1 MNKKLK
7 EMMTML
13 QENSSKIEQMN
24 KDFMALKT
32 ESAEVKEVRVNEDV
46 KLIKKDISAMKEQMV
61 IRYGRKCF
69 DRRK

>member
-1 MNKKLK
+1 MNEKLK

-24 KDFMALKT
+24 KDLMALKT
-32 ESAEVKEVRVNEDV
+32 ESAELKEVRVNEDV

>member
-1 MNKKLK
+1 
-7 EMMTML
+7 MTML

>member
-1 MNKKLK
+1 
-7 EMMTML
+7 MTML
-13 QENSSKIEQMN
+13 QENSNKIEQMN
-24 KDFMALKT
+24 KDLMALKT
-32 ESAEVKEVRVNEDV
+32 ESAELKEVRVNEDM